1 MTGYLAMTIADG
13 VSVAVHRRNRSE
25 HPSVFVTDTVLTYSG
40 DGAARLGADAS
51 ADSTP
56 LVGFFGRVD
65 EPEDSGQE
73 FRAEDLVATAAF
85 CLVNAVT
92 AEHHGTVPHAVLT
105 HPNTWSSHAIDSV
118 RDALDRIALEQ
129 VTLISDEAAAR
140 EFFRSSSGDL
150 DQVTVTRGAL
160 GIVEAM
166 YPVPADSADTDALP
180 VVTPAPALAF
190 SEAIPVQ
197 VPPSPESPQ
206 STESPNSKR
215 PIAIMT
221 AAAAALVLVS
231 IGIASAM
238 GAFSDGTDVVPP
250 TITDAGSTPTT
261 EPSPTPVPAAA
272 VPIPTFGAPPSELP
286 SPESVPTPAP
296 PNPAPPIVESI
307 PAQPLPPPAP
317 ETVEPE
323 PVEPS
328 LPLLPTK
335 TLPPRL
341 TFPDFTFPDL
351 SLPGR

>member
-13 VSVAVHRRNRSE
+13 VSVAVHRRKRSE
-25 HPSVFVTDTVLTYSG
+25 HPSVFVTDTALFYSG
-40 DGAARLGADAS
+40 DGTARLGADPS

-56 LVGFFGRVD
+56 FVGFLGRVD
-65 EPEDSGQE
+65 EPEHSDQE

-85 CLVNAVT
+85 CLVNSVT
-92 AEHHGTVPHAVLT
+92 AEHGGIVPHAVLT

-118 RDALDRIALEQ
+118 RDALDRVDLQQ

-140 EFFRSSSGDL
+140 EFFRSNSGDL

-166 YPVPADSADTDALP
+166 YPVSSDSADTDALP

-197 VPPSPESPQ
+197 VPLSPSGPQ
-206 STESPNSKR
+206 STDTPNSKR
-215 PIAIMT
+215 PIAIVT
-221 AAAAALVLVS
+221 AAAIALVLVS
-231 IGIASAM
+231 IGIAAAV
-238 GAFSDGTDVVPP
+238 GAFSDGAEVVPP
-250 TITDAGSTPTT
+250 TITDAGSIPAT

-286 SPESVPTPAP
+286 SPESVPTPEP
-296 PNPAPPIVESI
+296 SNTEPPIVETI

-317 ETVEPE
+317 ETVAP
-323 PVEPS
+323 EPS
-328 LPLLPTK
+328 LPLPPTK
-335 TLPPRL
+335 TQPPRL

>member
-13 VSVAVHRRNRSE
+13 VSVAVHRRSRSE
-25 HPSVFVTDTVLTYSG
+25 HPSVFVTDTALSYSG
-40 DGAARLGADAS
+40 DGTARLGADAS

-92 AEHHGTVPHAVLT
+92 AEHGGTVPHAVLT
-105 HPNTWSSHAIDSV
+105 HPNTWSSHAIDAV
-118 RDALDRIALEQ
+118 RDALDRVDLDQ

-140 EFFRSSSGDL
+140 EFFRSNSGDL

-166 YPVPADSADTDALP
+166 YPIPADSADTDALP
-180 VVTPAPALAF
+180 VVTSAPALAF

-197 VPPSPESPQ
+197 VPPAPESPQ

-215 PIAIMT
+215 PIAIVT
-221 AAAAALVLVS
+221 AAAVALVLVS
-231 IGIASAM
+231 IGIAAAM
-238 GAFSDGTDVVPP
+238 GAFSDGPDVVPP

-272 VPIPTFGAPPSELP
+272 VPIPTFSAPPSELP
-286 SPESVPTPAP
+286 SPESVP
-296 PNPAPPIVESI
+296 NPAPPIVETI

-317 ETVEPE
+317 ETVAPE

-328 LPLLPTK
+328 LPPPPTK
-335 TLPPRL
+335 TPPPRL
-341 TFPDFTFPDL
+341 TFPDFTFPD
-351 SLPGR
+351 SPFSGR